1 MTIKEGNIYSL
12 SGATDYPYCLALVIK
27 KQEDSRNHI
36 LIVYRPQDETTN
48 NFKPDERC
56 LYSIL
61 EKQGRLH
68 DLPLFIQHLGYTGNY
83 IETCDVLGIERY
95 TLQQAPYYS
104 GELVSPP
111 PSLFENKHFL
121 PYASQIGL
129 GDLRIE
135 KLPTTFL

>member
-1 MTIKEGNIYSL
+1 MSIEQGNLYSL
-12 SGATDYPYCLALVIK
+12 GGATDYPHCLALVIK
-27 KQEDSRNHI
+27 KQEDSCNHI

-48 NFKPDERC
+48 NFKPSERC
-56 LYSIL
+56 LYSML

-68 DLPLFIQHLGYTGNY
+68 DLRLFIRHLNTH
-83 IETCDVLGIERY
+83 TFVQACDVLGIEPY

-135 KLPTTFL
+135 KLPSTFL